1 MYAQYALK
9 NDSDVAW
16 YKSIHQER
24 VFVHHNTSL
33 LFTGEY
39 LYYKLYCFNKSSDNL
54 SKTSKIAYVE
64 LISEHGQIIFKHK
77 IKLETGLGQGDFFV
91 PTSIP
96 SGNYKLLAY
105 TQWMKNASG
114 NNFFSSDISIINPYR
129 GNQSEILSEDIK
141 GESIS
146 NNNSLKNSYG
156 SKLSST
162 NAETLNDLIR
172 VYPDSES
179 YKARSKI
186 VLTIKALSGINS
198 FGNYS
203 ISVRKI
209 DTILTASMPTSISY
223 KYLFNKAKSK
233 SKTVGDQIFMPEFK
247 GEMLTGKVLN
257 KDSNLPEP
265 SKDIALS
272 IINNESFLD
281 ITKTNE
287 DGIFYFHITANY
299 YGDDAIFQVVDA
311 HPENYIVKLNKHQ
324 PMSPKNLK
332 YYRFKMTSKM
342 KDLILE
348 RSINNQIQNGFFSV
362 KPDTIKTITPQAPFY
377 GNHQDVYN
385 LDDYTRFP
393 DVKETVIEII
403 EHAWTKKDKN
413 GKQVFVVR
421 GREFDPY
428 YGSELLPLVMVDGV
442 FIQDHERIIEYQ
454 AKKVKSIS
462 VLRDEYYYGS
472 QIYKGIINIKTIKG
486 EFDKELSEA
495 YLKKVK
501 LFKPRPK
508 KNYFNQWYDDT
519 TKYKSSRIP
528 DFRQQ
533 LLWMPEFKL
542 KSNEQQITLFASDTK
557 GVYEISIEG
566 FTNQGKPIS
575 VKKTFSVK

>member
-1 MYAQYALK
+1 MYAQYVLK
-9 NDSDVAW
+9 NDSDVGW
-16 YKSIHQER
+16 YKSIPQER

-33 LFTGEY
+33 LFSGEY
-39 LYYKLYCFNKSSDNL
+39 LYYKLYCFNESTDNL

-64 LISEHGQIIFKHK
+64 LIGEHGQIIFKHK
-77 IKLETGLGQGDFFV
+77 IKLIAGLGQGDFFV

-129 GNQSEILSEDIK
+129 GNQREILSKDIEIEK
-141 GESIS
+141 TPK
-146 NNNSLKNSYG
+146 NNSQRNNYN
-156 SKLSST
+156 SKLSV
-162 NAETLNDLIR
+162 NNIETADNLVKLYTDI
-172 VYPDSES
+172 ES
-179 YKARSKI
+179 YKSRSKV
-186 VLTIKALSGINS
+186 VLTIKATSGINS
-198 FGNYS
+198 LGNYS

-209 DTILTASMPTSISY
+209 DTILTASMPTSVNY
-223 KYLFNKAKSK
+223 KHLFNNIKKK
-233 SKTVGDQIFMPEFK
+233 SKTVGDEIFMPEFK
-247 GEMLTGKVLN
+247 GEMFTGKVLN
-257 KDSNLPEP
+257 KNTNLPEP
-265 SKDIALS
+265 NKDIALS

-281 ITKTNE
+281 ITKTNK
-287 DGIFYFHITANY
+287 DGIFYFHITTNY
-299 YGDDAIFQVVDA
+299 YGDDAIFQVVDK
-311 HPENYIVKLNKHQ
+311 HPENYIVKLNEHQ
-324 PMSPKNLK
+324 PMSPKKLK
-332 YYRFKMTSKM
+332 YYQFKMTSKM
-342 KDLILE
+342 KSLILE

-403 EHAWTKKDKN
+403 EHAWTKKDNN

-428 YGSELLPLVMVDGV
+428 YGSDLLPLVMVDGV

-508 KNYFNQWYDDT
+508 KNYFNQWYDDA
-519 TKYKSSRIP
+519 TKKESSRIP

-542 KSNEQQITLFASDTK
+542 RNIEQGIEFFTSDIK
-557 GVYEISIEG
+557 GVYEITFEG

-575 VKKTFSVK
+575 VKKTFSVN